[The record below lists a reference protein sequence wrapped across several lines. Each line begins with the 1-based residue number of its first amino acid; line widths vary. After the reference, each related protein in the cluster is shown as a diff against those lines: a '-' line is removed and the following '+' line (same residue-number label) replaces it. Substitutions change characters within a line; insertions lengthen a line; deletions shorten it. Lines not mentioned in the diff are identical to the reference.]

1 MTSVVDLAKLANAVY
16 DDVLS
21 VGEWSRVGQPFTE
34 HASTFKAA
42 LYQNRQ
48 TTDFSLAIAGTKSLS
63 TKAESD
69 LESDRQLAMGQT
81 PTQYRMARTAF
92 SSSRQLTG
100 GLVDFYM
107 AGHSLG
113 GGLVSMLG
121 KEHGYPTVTF
131 NAPGMARAFS
141 HLESNEPGLN
151 AVRDDD
157 RKVLHICAV
166 FDLVSRGTGAH
177 MGAEGSV
184 ERVSTGAAGA
194 GTVVAGAV
202 GAALSIVNPL
212 LGAAAAGLAA
222 TAVTGLKAHGMDRMV
237 ATLENL
243 PQYNEDLDWV

>member
-48 TTDFSLAIAGTKSLS
+48 TTDFSLAIAGTKALGDLG
-63 TKAESD
+63 SD
-69 LESDRQLAMGQT
+69 VQLAIGRT
-81 PTQYRMARTAF
+81 PAQYRMARTAF
-92 SSSRQLTG
+92 ASSRGLSG

-121 KEHGYPTVTF
+121 KEYGYPTVTF

-151 AVRDDD
+151 ATRDDD

-184 ERVSTGAAGA
+184 ERVSTGAVGA
-194 GTVVAGAV
+194 GSFVAGAL
-202 GAALSIVNPL
+202 GAALSVVNPL

-222 TAVTGLKAHGMDRMV
+222 TAATGLKAHSMDRMV

-243 PQYNEDLDWV
+243 PRYNEDLDWV